1 MKSFANKLTILRTS
15 NKLTK
20 KQVADAVGVHPS
32 SIGNL
37 EKGSIPQADLLYLLA
52 KYFNV
57 TMESL
62 IDTNIEYPI
71 KSSSYDDIPAKPL
84 EYMDLFIQLS
94 LEDQDEILEIIKL
107 KLSRSK
113 RKSNPKT
120 KSQFSNNLEGTSI
133 IA

>member
-1 MKSFANKLTILRTS
+1 
-15 NKLTK
+15 
-20 KQVADAVGVHPS
+20 
-32 SIGNL
+32 
-37 EKGSIPQADLLYLLA
+37 
-52 KYFNV
+52 
-57 TMESL
+57 
-62 IDTNIEYPI
+62 
-71 KSSSYDDIPAKPL
+71 
-84 EYMDLFIQLS
+84 MDLFIQLS